1 MHKNCFNPRAPCGA
15 RPSGSSSC
23 VFCFWFQ
30 STRPMR
36 GATRRAARQGKLV
49 SVSIHAPHAGRDA
62 ARGTCPMGTAC
73 FNPRAPCG
81 ARQDQAGC
89 SVRSECFNPRA
100 PCGARHGL
108 TRSSST
114 PKKFQSTRPMRG
126 ATGTMI
132 VSLRCDKVSIHAPH
146 AGRDR
151 RYSRRPLSNSRF
163 NPRAPCG
170 ARRLR
175 PRGER
180 KRQPCFNPRAPC
192 GARPRTFSIVSVTKM
207 FQSTRPMRGATTVKQ
222 QVLALCLFQSTR
234 PMRGATMGTSLST
247 SSAGV
252 SIHAPHA
259 GRDRTG
265 RLVRTPS
272 GSFNPRAPCGARRM
286 WLSPSST
293 RTMFQSTRPMRG
305 ATRQHREQQTTGQ
318 FQSTRPMR
326 GATAAPCR
334 DR

>member
-126 ATGTMI
+126 ATLLCTL
-132 VSLRCDKVSIHAPH
+132 VYPLDCVSIHAPH

-151 RYSRRPLSNSRF
+151 DDDSQSQM
-163 NPRAPCG
+163 
-170 ARRLR
+170 
-175 PRGER
+175 
-180 KRQPCFNPRAPC
+180 RQ
-192 GARPRTFSIVSVTKM
+192 
-207 FQSTRPMRGATTVKQ
+207 
-222 QVLALCLFQSTR
+222 
-234 PMRGATMGTSLST
+234 
-247 SSAGV
+247 
-252 SIHAPHA
+252 
-259 GRDRTG
+259 
-265 RLVRTPS
+265 
-272 GSFNPRAPCGARRM
+272 SFNPRAPCGARQEIQP
-286 WLSPSST
+286 PSS
-293 RTMFQSTRPMRG
+293 
-305 ATRQHREQQTTGQ
+305 E
-318 FQSTRPMR
+318 
-326 GATAAPCR
+326 
-334 DR
+334 